1 MGTFVKVFSTLSPLE
16 IDKLIFKQACL
27 VSSQSNQ
34 RPTMNMS
41 IIFAVL
47 AILAQFAENNASPV
61 CPDNFPT
68 IERHSQANHGDVCR
82 NKKRHGFNVGWVCP
96 VGCKESPSRSPW
108 CSMSSSSNT
117 PCRIKTPAPTTGKP
131 QEASESNKD
140 WCCKVVM
147 VHQNIPGKSWGRLAM
162 TSDGDEGLRKEWDN
176 KGCNTLV
183 ANGGDGH
190 NTNNCPSN
198 FDNKDWCCAAS
209 DLYKGKEKGGFNKI
223 DLSTKTSNHP
233 VKLWWDKKRC
243 SEHNSNCS
251 A

>member
-47 AILAQFAENNASPV
+47 AILAQFAENNASP
-61 CPDNFPT
+61 
-68 IERHSQANHGDVCR
+68 A
-82 NKKRHGFNVGWVCP
+82 
-96 VGCKESPSRSPW
+96 
-108 CSMSSSSNT
+108 
-117 PCRIKTPAPTTGKP
+117 PAPTTGKP

-162 TSDGDEGLRKEWDN
+162 TSDGDEGLREEWDN

-183 ANGGDGH
+183 ANGGDGR

-223 DLSTKTSNHP
+223 DLSTKSSNHP

-243 SEHNSNCS
+243 GEHNSNCS